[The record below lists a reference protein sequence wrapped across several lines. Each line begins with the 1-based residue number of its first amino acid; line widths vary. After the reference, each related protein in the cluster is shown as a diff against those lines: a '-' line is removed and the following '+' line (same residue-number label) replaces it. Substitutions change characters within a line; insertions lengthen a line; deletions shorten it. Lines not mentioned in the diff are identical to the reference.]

1 MKFNIPEYGVTQFN
15 RSIKDV
21 VKINK
26 LTKALLKNIEK
37 TDSWKTG
44 KKSLTYGNYR
54 QIDYKEINQ
63 STKNSEK

>member
-1 MKFNIPEYGVTQFN
+1 MIIPIIL
-15 RSIKDV
+15 SIYINDT
-21 VKINK
+21 VKIKK
-26 LTKALLKNIEK
+26 LAKALLKNIEK

-63 STKNSEK
+63 SKRN